1 MVVKVRV
8 GDCVGGG
15 VGAAVSIGV
24 RMGVGVGLGVSAGM
38 TEGVGV
44 ASDWQAASR
53 NPPNARKRAK
63 YRTVRMRRSIN
74 RYWHKATIFGK
85 RRLSSSLIC
94 LWSS

>member
-1 MVVKVRV
+1 M
-8 GDCVGGG
+8 G
-15 VGAAVSIGV
+15 VGVGVGVGVAVGI
-24 RMGVGVGLGVSAGM
+24 GVGVGLGVSVGM

-74 RYWHKATIFGK
+74 RYWHKATRGFGGTEEG
-85 RRLSSSLIC
+85 LN
-94 LWSS
+94 

>member
-1 MVVKVRV
+1 MV
-8 GDCVGGG
+8 
-15 VGAAVSIGV
+15 VSIGV
-24 RMGVGVGLGVSAGM
+24 RMGVGVGVGVGVGLGVSAGM

-74 RYWHKATIFGK
+74 RYWHKATIGFGGTEEG
-85 RRLSSSLIC
+85 LN
-94 LWSS
+94 